1 MKKFL
6 VLLLVVCCMMAAV
19 VPSMAKDIPDEIKI
33 GWMGTI
39 SGAQAIDGWNMTNAI
54 KLVEKEIEDA
64 GGFKIDGKVVK
75 ITFIGEDT
83 EGKNDLAVNAAQKLV
98 NQDGVLAILGANN
111 SGDTIAAAQIT
122 QGAGIPQISNTGTN
136 VKVTQVGDYIF
147 RACFIDPVQG
157 KIAAAYIYNTLGMK
171 TAAIIYDNADAYST
185 GLKEAFEEAFKAL
198 GGDIVEAQAFSGAD
212 VKDYSAQ
219 LTNIKAANPE
229 VVYVPCHIDNS
240 PLIVQQMRANGIDV
254 PVFGCESWDY
264 QQFIDVSGPENVEGA
279 YYTTGFSQDADTAKD
294 FVAAFTELAG
304 ERPGF
309 SGAMM
314 YEAAWILLDAI
325 QRAETIDGEGIRN
338 ALLETDIDWLPS
350 GGRVTFDENRNPT
363 KSMVVLQIRD
373 GVANYVDTI
382 APED

>member
-1 MKKFL
+1 ML
-6 VLLLVVCCMMAAV
+6 ASV

-33 GWMGTI
+33 GWIGTI
-39 SGAQAIDGWNMTNAI
+39 SGSQAIDGWNMSNAI

-64 GGFKIDGKVVK
+64 GGFKIDDKVVK
-75 ITFIGEDT
+75 VTFIGEDT
-83 EGKNDLAVNAAQKLV
+83 EGKNDLAVNAAAKLV
-98 NQDGVLAILGANN
+98 TQDGVIAILGANN

-122 QGAGIPQISNTGTN
+122 QEAKVPTISNTGTN
-136 VKVTQVGDYIF
+136 VRVTQQGDFIF

-157 KIAAAYIYNTLGMK
+157 KIAAAFIKNELGMNK
-171 TAAIIYDNADAYST
+171 AAIIFDNADTYST
-185 GLKEAFEEAFKAL
+185 GLKEAFEESFKAI
-198 GGDIVEAQAFSGAD
+198 GGEIVEAQAFSGAD

-219 LTNIKAANPE
+219 LTNIKAADPE
-229 VVYVPCHIDNS
+229 IVYVPCHIDNS
-240 PLIVQQMRANGIDV
+240 PLIVQQMRANGIDC

-264 QQFIDVSGPENVEGA
+264 QQFIDNSGPENVEGA
-279 YYTTGFSQDADTAKD
+279 YYTTGFSQEADTAKD

-314 YEAAWILLDAI
+314 YEAAHILLDAI
-325 QRAETIDGEGIRN
+325 QRAETIDGEGIRQ
-338 ALLETDIDWLPS
+338 ALVETDIDWLPS

-363 KSMVVLQIRD
+363 KSMVVLQITD
-373 GVANYVDTI
+373 GLAKYVTTI

>member
-1 MKKFL
+1 MKKSL
-6 VLLLVVCCMMAAV
+6 VILFVVLCMLASV

-33 GWMGTI
+33 GWIGTI
-39 SGAQAIDGWNMTNAI
+39 SGSQAIDGWNMTNAI

-64 GGFKIDGKVVK
+64 GGFFIDGKEVK

-83 EGKNDLAVNAAQKLV
+83 EGKNDLAVNAAAKLV
-98 NQDGVLAILGANN
+98 TQDGVIAILGANN

-122 QGAGIPQISNTGTN
+122 QEAKVPTISNTGTN
-136 VKVTQVGDYIF
+136 VRVTQQGDFIF

-157 KIAAAYIYNTLGMK
+157 KIAAAFIKNELGMNK
-171 TAAIIYDNADAYST
+171 AAIIFDNADTYST
-185 GLKEAFEEAFKAL
+185 GLKEAFEESFKAN
-198 GGDIVEAQAFSGAD
+198 GGEIVEAQAFSGAD

-219 LTNIKAANPE
+219 LTNIKAADPE
-229 VVYVPCHIDNS
+229 IVYVPCHIDNS
-240 PLIVQQMRANGIDV
+240 PLIVQQMRANGIDC

-264 QQFIDVSGPENVEGA
+264 QQFIDNSGPENVEGA
-279 YYTTGFSQDADTAKD
+279 YYTTGFSQEADTAKD

-314 YEAAWILLDAI
+314 YEAAHILLDAI
-325 QRAETIDGEGIRN
+325 QRAETIDGEGIRQ
-338 ALLETDIDWLPS
+338 ALVETDIDWLPS

-363 KSMVVLQIRD
+363 KSMVVLQITD
-373 GVANYVDTI
+373 CLAKYVTTI

>member
-6 VLLLVVCCMMAAV
+6 VLLLVACCLLGTVAN
-19 VPSMAKDIPDEIKI
+19 SFAKDIPDEIKI

-39 SGAQAIDGWNMTNAI
+39 SGSQAIDGWNMTNAI

-64 GGFKIDGKVVK
+64 GGFFIDGKEVK

-122 QGAGIPQISNTGTN
+122 NAAGVPQITNTGTN
-136 VKVTQVGDYIF
+136 IRVTEQGEFIF

-157 KIAAAYIYNTLGMK
+157 KIAASFIYNDLGMK
-171 TAAIIYDNADAYST
+171 KAAIIFDNADTYST
-185 GLKEAFEEAFKAL
+185 GLKEAFEESFKAI
-198 GGDIVEAQAFSGAD
+198 GGEIVEVQAFSGAD

-229 VVYVPCHIDNS
+229 IVYVPCHIDNS
-240 PLIVQQMRANGIDV
+240 PLIVQQMRANGIDC

-264 QQFIDVSGPENVEGA
+264 QEFIDLSGHENVEGA
-279 YYTTGFSQDADTAKD
+279 FYTTGFSQEADTAQD
-294 FVAAFTELAG
+294 FVNSFVEIAG

-314 YEAAWILLDAI
+314 YEAAHILLDAI
-325 QRAETIDGEGIRN
+325 QRAETIDGEGVRQ
-338 ALLETDIDWLPS
+338 ALVETDIDWLPS

-363 KSMVVLQIRD
+363 KAMVVLQITD
-373 GVANYVDTI
+373 GVAKYYTTI
-382 APED
+382 SPED